1 MSRSTTFKQ
10 LADKH
15 VQGRRS
21 MAKVKFE
28 CDLDAGETL
37 IISASLEEGVF
48 MYYPDE
54 DTKEEPEGEDSEPI
68 GEFKGLSP
76 VFRKIKR
83 STH

>member
-1 MSRSTTFKQ
+1 MSTITTFKQ

-15 VQGRRS
+15 VQGRRP

-37 IISASLEEGVF
+37 IISASLEEGVS

-68 GEFKGLSP
+68 GEFKGLGTILRKVKGP
-76 VFRKIKR
+76 V
-83 STH
+83 H

>member
-1 MSRSTTFKQ
+1 
-10 LADKH
+10 
-15 VQGRRS
+15 

-54 DTKEEPEGEDSEPI
+54 DTNEETEGEDSEPI
-68 GEFKGLSP
+68 SDFKGLRP
-76 VFRKIKR
+76 VFRRVKE